1 MYFHLKVY
9 RIKALSF
16 VSVVFSSRQQNRKEC
31 LKFLRQDLK
40 YLFEVKG
47 ENQFR
52 YFFNVIM
59 LNFFLYDVKQVFC
72 YQRLGFFMQS
82 FICLLS
88 NGEWCFITFST
99 AGWKKTREH
108 KDQEKN
114 VLDLIP
120 NLTNMA
126 WITNCIKSIL
136 IQLKCLWFSSCN
148 LTFHSIMSLPWI
160 IWIMFI

>member
-59 LNFFLYDVKQVFC
+59 LNFFCMMLNKCSVTNAWV
-72 YQRLGFFMQS
+72 FFMQS
-82 FICLLS
+82 FIFLLS
-88 NGEWCFITFST
+88 YGEWCFITFSA
-99 AGWKKTREH
+99 AGWKKTKEH
-108 KDQEKN
+108 KDREKN
-114 VLDLIP
+114 VLDLIL
-120 NLTNMA
+120 NLTDMA
-126 WITNCIKSIL
+126 WITNCIKSRKL
-136 IQLKCLWFSSCN
+136 VF
-148 LTFHSIMSLPWI
+148 
-160 IWIMFI
+160 

>member
-16 VSVVFSSRQQNRKEC
+16 VSAVLSSRQQNRKEC
-31 LKFLRQDLK
+31 LKFLREDLK

-47 ENQFR
+47 ENQFLC
-52 YFFNVIM
+52 YFFNMIV
-59 LNFFLYDVKQVFC
+59 LNCVLYDVKQVFY
-72 YQRLGFFMQS
+72 YQHLSFFYEI
-82 FICLLS
+82 FYFLLS
-88 NGEWCFITFST
+88 YGEWCFITYPA

-114 VLDLIP
+114 VLDLIL

-126 WITNCIKSIL
+126 WITNCIKSRKL
-136 IQLKCLWFSSCN
+136 VF
-148 LTFHSIMSLPWI
+148 
-160 IWIMFI
+160 